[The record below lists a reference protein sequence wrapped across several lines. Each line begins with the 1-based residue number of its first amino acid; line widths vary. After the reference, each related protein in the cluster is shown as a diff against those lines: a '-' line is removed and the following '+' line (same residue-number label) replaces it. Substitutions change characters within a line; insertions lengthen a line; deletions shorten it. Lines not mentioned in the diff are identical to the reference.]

1 MVAPRVADSDP
12 KQTRQRADYY
22 IDWDEV
28 TFLRI
33 LYIAVS
39 TLTTTKP
46 FSAYSSPSQY
56 NLPSGPAQQWLNFF
70 FFFFF
75 FFFVVNFML
84 TQAFLEI
91 SISSF
96 CR

>member
-46 FSAYSSPSQY
+46 F
-56 NLPSGPAQQWLNFF
+56 FF

-75 FFFVVNFML
+75 FLVVNFML